1 MTRIRQFAKDMSISY
16 NDAKKLV
23 DKGKKRKDGGSNILE
38 GYMPIYFEGMGDIQ
52 KKKKKK
58 VPMPKPRPKNLK
70 KKDPFRADKTESLD
84 REFSKSVAKQNERNM
99 KNVKKKDGGT
109 SMRKPRKGENLPRGK
124 LTDMEKAIKKIK
136 TQIDMIPI
144 NLHKNV
150 VKKRDGGIE
159 YGDVPGGKAIRQRA
173 GEKHGDIPGGR
184 AKKKKKPESLKPIP
198 AGSKGK
204 GLSKLPTSV
213 RNNMGFKKK
222 GGTMKMRGGGMAI
235 QGTGFRGVR

>member
-38 GYMPIYFEGMGDIQ
+38 NYMPIYFEGMDK

-99 KNVKKKDGGT
+99 KNVKKK
-109 SMRKPRKGENLPRGK
+109 
-124 LTDMEKAIKKIK
+124 
-136 TQIDMIPI
+136 
-144 NLHKNV
+144 
-150 VKKRDGGIE
+150 RDGGIE
-159 YGDVPGGKAIRQRA
+159 YGDVPGGKATRQRA
-173 GEKHGDIPGGR
+173 GEQHGDILGGK
-184 AKKKKKPESLKPIP
+184 AKKKKKSESLKPIP

>member
-38 GYMPIYFEGMGDIQ
+38 NYMPIVIVPTE
-52 KKKKKK
+52 KKKKK

-84 REFSKSVAKQNERNM
+84 KEFSKSVAKQNERNM
-99 KNVKKKDGGT
+99 KNVK
-109 SMRKPRKGENLPRGK
+109 
-124 LTDMEKAIKKIK
+124 
-136 TQIDMIPI
+136 
-144 NLHKNV
+144 
-150 VKKRDGGIE
+150 KKRDGGIE

-184 AKKKKKPESLKPIP
+184 AKKKKKPESLKAIP

>member
-38 GYMPIYFEGMGDIQ
+38 NYMPIYFEGMGDIQ

-99 KNVKKKDGGT
+99 KNVKKK
-109 SMRKPRKGENLPRGK
+109 
-124 LTDMEKAIKKIK
+124 
-136 TQIDMIPI
+136 
-144 NLHKNV
+144 
-150 VKKRDGGIE
+150 RDGGIE
-159 YGDVPGGKAIRQRA
+159 YGDVPGGRATRQRA
-173 GEKHGDIPGGR
+173 GEQHGDILGGK
-184 AKKKKKPESLKPIP
+184 AKKKKKSESLKPIP

>member
-38 GYMPIYFEGMGDIQ
+38 NYMPIYFEGMDK

-99 KNVKKKDGGT
+99 KNVKKK
-109 SMRKPRKGENLPRGK
+109 
-124 LTDMEKAIKKIK
+124 
-136 TQIDMIPI
+136 
-144 NLHKNV
+144 
-150 VKKRDGGIE
+150 RDGGIE

-173 GEKHGDIPGGR
+173 GEQHGDILGGK
-184 AKKKKKPESLKPIP
+184 AKKKKKSESLKPIP